1 LASDVIIN
9 QSKFSFIY
17 QLHSSPSMATWK
29 AYDVKAKKNVVIT
42 SPKAVKLKNGMW
54 AVQGKSPLTGNK
66 VTRIVG
72 KTKPSV

>member
-1 LASDVIIN
+1 
-9 QSKFSFIY
+9 
-17 QLHSSPSMATWK
+17 MATWK